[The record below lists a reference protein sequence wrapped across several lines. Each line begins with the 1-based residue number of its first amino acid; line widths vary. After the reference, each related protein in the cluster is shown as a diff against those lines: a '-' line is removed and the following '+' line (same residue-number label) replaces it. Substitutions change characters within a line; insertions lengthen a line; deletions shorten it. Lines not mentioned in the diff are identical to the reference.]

1 MEEERLATHRIYKLE
16 SKLSLMGLSADDWL
30 VLAGSWILWLQTW
43 GMFTHSSRVQL
54 LLTVFTAGA
63 TFLVWRRVKDRVP
76 SGFLRNLIGWL
87 AEADV
92 YHAGADVFCMPHVVD
107 TRAVMRVIREQDQ
120 GAKRR
125 AHRAPAAG

>member
-1 MEEERLATHRIYKLE
+1 MSEEQLATHRIYKLE
-16 SKLSLMGLSADDWL
+16 SRLSLMGLSPDDWF

-76 SGFLRNLIGWL
+76 SHFLRNLIGWL
-87 AEADV
+87 SEADV
-92 YHAGADVFCMPHVVD
+92 YHAGADVYCLPHVVN
-107 TRAVMRVIREQDQ
+107 TEAVLRVIREEEL
-120 GAKRR
+120 KHR
-125 AHRAPAAG
+125 AHTARAAG